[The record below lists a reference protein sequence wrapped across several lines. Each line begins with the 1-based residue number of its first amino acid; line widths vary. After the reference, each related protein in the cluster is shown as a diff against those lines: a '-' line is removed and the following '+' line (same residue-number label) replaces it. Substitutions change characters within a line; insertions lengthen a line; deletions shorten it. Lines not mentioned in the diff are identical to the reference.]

1 MSREAHTGRRLTCG
15 SEIGLF
21 NDFTSGVPI
30 QNLNVLPEQA
40 DFNLDFRAND
50 AVPWDNPGQAV
61 SPDLNYRSSSQSSLS
76 SPPGPSKAVHPV
88 AKVQAGKVEK
98 KKSKKKEK
106 SSAPLADQAGKFV
119 IMTPKSI
126 TAQEGRT
133 NPFFECFEE
142 ALRTSHKGRKG
153 PLANGTKE
161 SALQVRRLGACFCC
175 HSRKVRCD
183 KERPC
188 RNCVKLAASVPQ
200 VVCWQFQD
208 FLPVLFPGFV
218 RSHLR
223 KEEMAKFLEENV
235 EEFGTTGPENGKD
248 LEVELFSG
256 QRFRSVLVIPG
267 ARFFTAKTSEV
278 LTHWHL
284 HAEASGVDL
293 LARGAVP
300 IGLDPGGGMQRDE
313 IKRRAK
319 EYVRSIL
326 TEPAFA
332 EQLTE
337 TFRHTELPMR
347 ILQLVQRY
355 WAQSEVCFPTFVRRG
370 TPRS

>member
-1 MSREAHTGRRLTCG
+1 MPL
-15 SEIGLF
+15 
-21 NDFTSGVPI
+21 
-30 QNLNVLPEQA
+30 QNLNVLPQQP
-40 DFNLDFRAND
+40 DFNLDFRAD
-50 AVPWDNPGQAV
+50 DVVPWGNTEPAV
-61 SPDLNYRSSSQSSLS
+61 SPVLNYGSSSSSSLS
-76 SPPGPSKAVHPV
+76 PQAAPSKAAQAVR
-88 AKVQAGKVEK
+88 KVQTGKVEK
-98 KKSKKKEK
+98 KKSKKKDK
-106 SSAPLADQAGKFV
+106 SSAPPADQAGKFV
-119 IMTPKSI
+119 IMTPNTI
-126 TAQEGRT
+126 NAQAGHP
-133 NPFFECFEE
+133 NPFECFEE

-188 RNCVKLAASVPQ
+188 RNCVKLAISVPQ

-218 RSHLR
+218 RSHFR
-223 KEEMAKFLEENV
+223 KEDMARFLEENV
-235 EEFGTTGPENGKD
+235 DGFGTTGPENGRGF
-248 LEVELFSG
+248 EVELFSG
-256 QRFRSVLVIPG
+256 PRFRSVLAIPG

-284 HAEASGVDL
+284 HAEAGGVDL
-293 LARGAVP
+293 LARGALP
-300 IGLDPGGGMQRDE
+300 IGLDPAGGTQRDE
-313 IKRRAK
+313 VKKRAK

-337 TFRHTELPMR
+337 TFRHTALPMR

-355 WAQSEVCFPTFVRRG
+355 WAQSEVCFPSTRL
-370 TPRS
+370 